1 MEKKESFETAITRI
15 LVKSGKMTVE
25 AARALQKAFKDTA
38 KGPFDDFILEKGL
51 VEEAD
56 LLQALAQYFQV
67 PAFDVVGY
75 FFDTFLLRRFP
86 KGFLLRN
93 ALIPLEVDE
102 NIMIIIASE
111 PDDSDLLVRIGEHVS
126 FDIQFCVGLRRD
138 ICDAAK
144 EFYDKSDT
152 EDVRDEDSRVEREKL
167 RALHRSEETEEVV
180 PYSEEER

>member
-1 MEKKESFETAITRI
+1 MQETWGSVCHGAGRRLSRSAATRKFSVNQLLSELES
-15 LVKSGKMTVE
+15 
-25 AARALQKAFKDTA
+25 
-38 KGPFDDFILEKGL
+38 KGIIVRSASRKGL

-56 LLQALAQYFQV
+56 LLQSLAQYFQV

-126 FDIQFCVGLRRD
+126 FDIQFRVGLRRD